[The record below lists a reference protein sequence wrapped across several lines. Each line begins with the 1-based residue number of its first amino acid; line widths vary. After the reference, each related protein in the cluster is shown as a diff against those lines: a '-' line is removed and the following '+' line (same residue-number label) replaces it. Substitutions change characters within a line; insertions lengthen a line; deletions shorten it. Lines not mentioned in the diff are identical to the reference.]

1 MRTIGLL
8 GGMSWESTA
17 EYYRVLN
24 ETVRERLGGHH
35 SAPVLMDS
43 VDFAGIERRQAA
55 GAWDELGTILARR
68 ARTLQDAGAELVLL
82 ATNTMHLVADVVQDT
97 LDVPFLHIG
106 DVTAAAA
113 RAAGAS
119 TVGLLGTRFTMEH
132 PFMVD
137 HLAARGVAS
146 IVPEADDREL
156 VHGVIYDELVRGD
169 VREESRIAYRGVIE
183 RLVARGAQAVV
194 LGCTEIELLV
204 GPADSAVTVLPTT
217 RLHAEA
223 AVEAALG

>member
-35 SAPVLMDS
+35 SAPVLLDS
-43 VDFAGIERRQAA
+43 VDFAWVERRQAS
-55 GAWDELGTILARR
+55 GAWDELGTMLAQHARR
-68 ARTLQDAGAELVLL
+68 LQDAGAELVLL
-82 ATNTMHLVADVVQDT
+82 ATNTMHLVADAVQDAVG
-97 LDVPFLHIG
+97 VPFLHIG

-113 RAAGAS
+113 HGVGS
-119 TVGLLGTRFTMEH
+119 TTVGLLGTRFTMEH

-146 IVPEADDREL
+146 IVPGADDREL
-156 VHGVIYDELVRGD
+156 VHTVIYDELVRGV
-169 VREESRIAYRGVIE
+169 VREESRAAYRGVIE
-183 RLVARGAQAVV
+183 RLVERGAEAVV

-204 GPADSAVTVLPTT
+204 GADDSSVPVLPTT

-223 AVEAALG
+223 AVDTALA